1 MTDSLTALQP
11 LAGSLPL
18 AQDSGLP
25 STGVILLALAILV
38 VQLALLVAALVD
50 VLRRPDEAVTGGRRW
65 VWILVIVLVQ
75 TIGPLAYFAAGR
87 RPRPAAEPSPRSDAP
102 DDTGPS
108 SRVDR
113 AVEVLYGR
121 DAADASGPPPQ
132 AESST
137 RPGEQS
143 SADGGEGD

>member
-1 MTDSLTALQP
+1 MTDSLTTLQP
-11 LAGSLPL
+11 LGDSLPL

-25 STGVILLALAILV
+25 STAVILLVLAILV

-65 VWILVIVLVQ
+65 VWILVIVLAQ

-87 RPRPAAEPSPRSDAP
+87 RPRPAGEPSPRSDAP

-113 AVEVLYGR
+113 ALEVLYGCN
-121 DAADASGPPPQ
+121 AVDASGPPPQ
-132 AESST
+132 AESSR
-137 RPGEQS
+137 RPGERPLP
-143 SADGGEGD
+143 DGVERD

>member
-1 MTDSLTALQP
+1 MTDMLTALQP

-25 STGVILLALAILV
+25 STGVILLVLAILA

-75 TIGPLAYFAAGR
+75 AIGPLAYFAAGR
-87 RPRPAAEPSPRSDAP
+87 RPRPAAEPSPGSDAG

-113 AVEVLYGR
+113 VVEVLYGR

-132 AESST
+132 ADASRRSGE
-137 RPGEQS
+137 RP
-143 SADGGEGD
+143 SADGVERD